1 MESFF
6 NERVIYSLIQ
16 PILSNGWFIQKWGNC
31 LSLWMGHWIID
42 SLDSFKHVDSFSNE
56 TPLCSET
63 HNSSAVA
70 LIETI
75 FVSEIYQKQSI
86 FCLKYKSLNCS
97 LLFEIPLYII
107 SVTLQSCWYCFL
119 GKHHGRLWC
128 SNHILQISF
137 FFYRI
142 MHLYISESYLVCAV
156 SLTHSLRLCK
166 PHLARHKYIISR
178 RLHWMPF

>member
-75 FVSEIYQKQSI
+75 FVSEIDQKQSI
-86 FCLKYKSLNCS
+86 FCLKYKSLNCI

-137 FFYRI
+137 FFLPHYASI
-142 MHLYISESYLVCAV
+142 HFWELFSVCCLPHTLTQAV
-156 SLTHSLRLCK
+156 QASSGTT
-166 PHLARHKYIISR
+166 
-178 RLHWMPF
+178 